1 MSEQIHVEV
10 IFASGGR
17 QKLVALSLA
26 AGATAREAIER
37 SGLLEEF
44 SQIDL
49 AKNKLGIWNKLA
61 KLDTVLR
68 DKDRVEI
75 YQPLI
80 ADPKEVRRQRAA
92 EGKVMKKGG
101 GDAPSE

>member
-1 MSEQIHVEV
+1 MSEQIEVEV
-10 IFASGGR
+10 VFASGGR
-17 QKLVALSLA
+17 QKVVALSLA
-26 AGATAREAIER
+26 AGSTARDAIER

-49 AKNKLGIWNKLA
+49 TRNKLGIWNKLA
-61 KLDTVLR
+61 KPDAVLR

-75 YQPLI
+75 YQALI

-92 EGKVMKKGG
+92 EGKAMKKGG